1 MGQEALDRRMVDY
14 VLVPIRDHGPPPVP
28 PSLADDVDRG
38 SHEGVRIPNHGAN
51 VRVMLPVFDCHV
63 EGMAAFIEVG
73 NDRMVAPV
81 AVSIDH
87 IAPVSRGQQ
96 VRVEVWIVG
105 PWSGVRANT
114 YVSGGTIGS
123 RHPAMVSALACP
135 GAVAVARQGDSTVH
149 VGVNF
154 FPTAE
159 AIDPIRLGEELEQ
172 RSFESMWLA
181 EHSHIPT
188 SRTTPWGGRVNAP
201 PLPDYYARTCDSM
214 VVLSAVAART
224 DSLKLATG
232 ISLVA
237 QHDPI
242 WLAKQVASLDI
253 ISRGRLLFGI
263 GYGWNKEEMAQHG
276 VSYATRRQLVE
287 EKIGLMKALWTE
299 DETAYEGQLVRL
311 EPSWSWPKPYQKPHP
326 PIVMGGSAGPKIFAA
341 IARFCDGW
349 MPIISRTDIE
359 SSLSLL
365 NDALAAVGR
374 SPESIELSAHAA
386 PADPEQWARWE
397 AMGFSRAVIH
407 VPSAP
412 ANVVLPLLHE
422 YATLIEG

>member
-1 MGQEALDRRMVDY
+1 MIRLNVRPHLARVVAPGVHSNSGCDAGVDRARAAELGNRAHDRADHADLLRQPRTFLAEYEHRLSRERGCFQRSRSGEVVDPDDAQPELTDMGQEALDRRMVDY

-73 NDRMVAPV
+73 NDRIVAPV

-181 EHSHIPT
+181 RTQSH
-188 SRTTPWGGRVNAP
+188 
-201 PLPDYYARTCDSM
+201 PD
-214 VVLSAVAART
+214 
-224 DSLKLATG
+224 
-232 ISLVA
+232 
-237 QHDPI
+237 
-242 WLAKQVASLDI
+242 
-253 ISRGRLLFGI
+253 
-263 GYGWNKEEMAQHG
+263 
-276 VSYATRRQLVE
+276 
-287 EKIGLMKALWTE
+287 
-299 DETAYEGQLVRL
+299 
-311 EPSWSWPKPYQKPHP
+311 
-326 PIVMGGSAGPKIFAA
+326 
-341 IARFCDGW
+341 
-349 MPIISRTDIE
+349 
-359 SSLSLL
+359 
-365 NDALAAVGR
+365 
-374 SPESIELSAHAA
+374 
-386 PADPEQWARWE
+386 
-397 AMGFSRAVIH
+397 
-407 VPSAP
+407 
-412 ANVVLPLLHE
+412 
-422 YATLIEG
+422 